1 MASDILSSIIQ
12 AITLIIT
19 LDPEVMQ
26 ITLLSLRVSL
36 IAVILSSL
44 IGIPT
49 GIYLG
54 LLRFRGK
61 TFLLTFINTAMAFPP
76 VVMGLFIFILFSEYG
91 PFGQVGI
98 LLTDTVLI
106 LVQFLLALPIIIGL
120 SASTMAN
127 VDSKLVETATTLGA
141 NQKQRFIL
149 LIREARIELFAAAIA
164 AFGAAISEIGAVQI
178 VGGNIRFKT
187 RTLTTAIGRE
197 ISAGRWEFALAL
209 GFILLLA
216 AFLVNVF
223 LTYLQHSKRIFWRSD

>member
-1 MASDILSSIIQ
+1 MTSDILNSIIQ
-12 AITLIIT
+12 AIALIIT

-26 ITLLSLRVSL
+26 ITFLSLRVSS

-54 LLRFRGK
+54 LWHFRGK
-61 TFLLTFINTAMAFPP
+61 RILLTLINTAMAFPP
-76 VVMGLFIFILFSEYG
+76 VVMGLFIFILFSEHG

-98 LLTDTVLI
+98 LLTDTAMI
-106 LVQFLLALPIIIGL
+106 LVQLLLALPIIIGL
-120 SASTMAN
+120 SASTMSN
-127 VDSKLVETATTLGA
+127 VDSKLLETATTLGA
-141 NQKQRFIL
+141 NQRQRFKL
-149 LIREARIELFAAAIA
+149 LIRETRVELFAAAIV
-164 AFGAAISEIGAVQI
+164 AFGAAISEIGAVLI

-209 GFILLLA
+209 GFILLLT

-223 LTYLQHSKRIFWRSD
+223 LTYLQHSQRIIWRAD